1 MSQNR
6 KQAKP
11 GLSVSTLM
19 IASLSSLA
27 AAVVVSRLWGGGTL
41 IGAAMTPVIVALVS
55 EGLNR
60 PAKVIGTVPKAIGT
74 VRPTRGGRYD
84 PVAEGRAGLREGDFD
99 GAGTPPLPAAAA
111 AQIRV
116 HRASTTKSGFS
127 LRMPR
132 PRVLAA
138 IGTGLVAFLIAAV
151 FLTSSELVLG
161 ESVTSSS
168 HRTTLVPVNRSTSS
182 STTKD
187 KTDTTKTTD
196 TTTTP
201 TTSTATTDHAAGREH
216 PGAER
221 DDAGRPAR
229 AAAADRARGAAA
241 GDDGP
246 GRAADHD
253 GAAVGHAADDDALAA
268 RPRASARSRARRAAR
283 ASTSGSSSIAT
294 RSCVERV
301 AVAQRDRAVLERL
314 VVDRDARTACR
325 SRPGGGSAC
334 RSSRP
339 RRTRPA
345 SAAQQ
350 LVDLAREL
358 GLAVLAHA
366 AAAPRP

>member
-1 MSQNR
+1 MSATRAASVGRDVSQDR

-60 PAKVIGTVPKAIGT
+60 PAKAIGTVPKAIGT
-74 VRPTRGGRYD
+74 VRQTRGGRYD
-84 PVAEGRAGLREGDFD
+84 PVAEGRAGLEEGDFD
-99 GAGTPPLPAAAA
+99 GARTPPVPAAAA

-116 HRASTTKSGFS
+116 HRVSTTKQGFS

-161 ESVTSSS
+161 KSVTSSS
-168 HRTTLVPVNRSTSS
+168 HRTTLVPVKRSTSS

-201 TTSTATTDHAAGREH
+201 TTSTATTTTPPAESTPAPSETTPPVQPTPQQQTAPAVPAPTTTAPAA
-216 PGAER
+216 P
-221 DDAGRPAR
+221 P
-229 AAAADRARGAAA
+229 
-241 GDDGP
+241 
-246 GRAADHD
+246 
-253 GAAVGHAADDDALAA
+253 
-268 RPRASARSRARRAAR
+268 
-283 ASTSGSSSIAT
+283 TT
-294 RSCVERV
+294 
-301 AVAQRDRAVLERL
+301 
-314 VVDRDARTACR
+314 TA
-325 SRPGGGSAC
+325 P
-334 RSSRP
+334 P
-339 RRTRPA
+339 
-345 SAAQQ
+345 
-350 LVDLAREL
+350 
-358 GLAVLAHA
+358 
-366 AAAPRP
+366 AAAPQTTTP

>member
-1 MSQNR
+1 VSQNR

-60 PAKVIGTVPKAIGT
+60 PAKAIGTVPKAIGT
-74 VRPTRGGRYD
+74 VRQTRGGRYD
-84 PVAEGRAGLREGDFD
+84 PVAEGRAGLEEGDFD
-99 GAGTPPLPAAAA
+99 GARTPPVPAAAA

-116 HRASTTKSGFS
+116 HRASTPKQGFS

-161 ESVTSSS
+161 KSVTSSS
-168 HRTTLVPVNRSTSS
+168 HRTTLVPVNRSASS

-201 TTSTATTDHAAGREH
+201 TTSTATTTT
-216 PGAER
+216 PPAEST
-221 DDAGRPAR
+221 PA
-229 AAAADRARGAAA
+229 
-241 GDDGP
+241 P
-246 GRAADHD
+246 SETTP
-253 GAAVGHAADDDALAA
+253 AV
-268 RPRASARSRARRAAR
+268 PP
-283 ASTSGSSSIAT
+283 TT
-294 RSCVERV
+294 
-301 AVAQRDRAVLERL
+301 
-314 VVDRDARTACR
+314 T
-325 SRPGGGSAC
+325 
-334 RSSRP
+334 
-339 RRTRPA
+339 
-345 SAAQQ
+345 
-350 LVDLAREL
+350 
-358 GLAVLAHA
+358 
-366 AAAPRP
+366 AAPQATPPAATPAPQAAPPATSTPQAAPPPATTP

>member
-1 MSQNR
+1 MSATRAATVGRDVSQDR

-60 PAKVIGTVPKAIGT
+60 PAKAIGTVPKAIGT
-74 VRPTRGGRYD
+74 VRQTRGGRYD

-99 GAGTPPLPAAAA
+99 GASTPPVPAAAA

-116 HRASTTKSGFS
+116 HRASTTKQGFS

-161 ESVTSSS
+161 KSVTSSS

-201 TTSTATTDHAAGREH
+201 TTSTATTTT
-216 PGAER
+216 PPAEST
-221 DDAGRPAR
+221 PA
-229 AAAADRARGAAA
+229 
-241 GDDGP
+241 P
-246 GRAADHD
+246 SETTP
-253 GAAVGHAADDDALAA
+253 AV
-268 RPRASARSRARRAAR
+268 PP
-283 ASTSGSSSIAT
+283 TT
-294 RSCVERV
+294 
-301 AVAQRDRAVLERL
+301 
-314 VVDRDARTACR
+314 T
-325 SRPGGGSAC
+325 
-334 RSSRP
+334 
-339 RRTRPA
+339 
-345 SAAQQ
+345 
-350 LVDLAREL
+350 
-358 GLAVLAHA
+358 
-366 AAAPRP
+366 AAPQAAPPTTTAPPAAPPATSTPQAAPPPATTTP

>member
-1 MSQNR
+1 MSATRAASVGRDVSQDR

-60 PAKVIGTVPKAIGT
+60 PAKAIGTVPKAIGT
-74 VRPTRGGRYD
+74 VRQTRGGGYD

-99 GAGTPPLPAAAA
+99 GAGTPPVPAAAA

-116 HRASTTKSGFS
+116 HRASTTKQGFS

-161 ESVTSSS
+161 KSVTSSS

-201 TTSTATTDHAAGREH
+201 TTSTATTTTPPAESTPAPSETTPPVQPTPQQQTAPAVPAPTTTAPAA
-216 PGAER
+216 P
-221 DDAGRPAR
+221 P
-229 AAAADRARGAAA
+229 
-241 GDDGP
+241 
-246 GRAADHD
+246 
-253 GAAVGHAADDDALAA
+253 
-268 RPRASARSRARRAAR
+268 
-283 ASTSGSSSIAT
+283 TT
-294 RSCVERV
+294 
-301 AVAQRDRAVLERL
+301 
-314 VVDRDARTACR
+314 TA
-325 SRPGGGSAC
+325 P
-334 RSSRP
+334 P
-339 RRTRPA
+339 
-345 SAAQQ
+345 
-350 LVDLAREL
+350 
-358 GLAVLAHA
+358 
-366 AAAPRP
+366 AAAPQTTTP

>member
-1 MSQNR
+1 MSATRAATVGRDVSEDR

-60 PAKVIGTVPKAIGT
+60 PAKAIGTVPKAIGT
-74 VRPTRGGRYD
+74 VPRAIGTARQTRGGRYD

-99 GAGTPPLPAAAA
+99 GASTPPLPAAAA
-111 AQIRV
+111 AQMRV
-116 HRASTTKSGFS
+116 HRASTTKQSFS

-161 ESVTSSS
+161 KSVTSSS

-201 TTSTATTDHAAGREH
+201 TTSTATTAT
-216 PGAER
+216 PPAEST
-221 DDAGRPAR
+221 PA
-229 AAAADRARGAAA
+229 
-241 GDDGP
+241 P
-246 GRAADHD
+246 
-253 GAAVGHAADDDALAA
+253 
-268 RPRASARSRARRAAR
+268 SA
-283 ASTSGSSSIAT
+283 TT
-294 RSCVERV
+294 P
-301 AVAQRDRAVLERL
+301 AVAPTPQQQTTPAVPP
-314 VVDRDARTACR
+314 ATTA
-325 SRPGGGSAC
+325 P
-334 RSSRP
+334 
-339 RRTRPA
+339 
-345 SAAQQ
+345 
-350 LVDLAREL
+350 
-358 GLAVLAHA
+358 
-366 AAAPRP
+366 AAPPTTTAPPSATPQTTTP

>member
-1 MSQNR
+1 MSQDR

-60 PAKVIGTVPKAIGT
+60 PAKAIGTVPKAIGT
-74 VRPTRGGRYD
+74 VRQTRGGGYD

-99 GAGTPPLPAAAA
+99 GAGTPPVPAAAA
-111 AQIRV
+111 AQISV
-116 HRASTTKSGFS
+116 HRASTTRQGFS

-161 ESVTSSS
+161 KSVTSSS
-168 HRTTLVPVNRSTSS
+168 HRTTLVPVKRSTSP

-201 TTSTATTDHAAGREH
+201 TTSTATTTT
-216 PGAER
+216 PPAEST
-221 DDAGRPAR
+221 PA
-229 AAAADRARGAAA
+229 
-241 GDDGP
+241 P
-246 GRAADHD
+246 SETTPP
-253 GAAVGHAADDDALAA
+253 V
-268 RPRASARSRARRAAR
+268 PP
-283 ASTSGSSSIAT
+283 TT
-294 RSCVERV
+294 
-301 AVAQRDRAVLERL
+301 
-314 VVDRDARTACR
+314 T
-325 SRPGGGSAC
+325 
-334 RSSRP
+334 
-339 RRTRPA
+339 
-345 SAAQQ
+345 
-350 LVDLAREL
+350 
-358 GLAVLAHA
+358 
-366 AAAPRP
+366 AAPQAAPPATSTPQAAPPPATTP

>member
-1 MSQNR
+1 MSATRAATVGRDVSQDR

-60 PAKVIGTVPKAIGT
+60 PAKAIGTVPKAIGT
-74 VRPTRGGRYD
+74 VRQTRGGGYD

-99 GAGTPPLPAAAA
+99 GASTPPVPAAAA

-116 HRASTTKSGFS
+116 HRASTTKQGFS

-161 ESVTSSS
+161 KSVTSSS

-196 TTTTP
+196 TSTTP
-201 TTSTATTDHAAGREH
+201 TTSTATTTTPPAQSTPAPSETTPPVQPTPQQQTAPAVPAPTTTAPAA
-216 PGAER
+216 P
-221 DDAGRPAR
+221 P
-229 AAAADRARGAAA
+229 
-241 GDDGP
+241 
-246 GRAADHD
+246 
-253 GAAVGHAADDDALAA
+253 
-268 RPRASARSRARRAAR
+268 
-283 ASTSGSSSIAT
+283 TT
-294 RSCVERV
+294 
-301 AVAQRDRAVLERL
+301 
-314 VVDRDARTACR
+314 TA
-325 SRPGGGSAC
+325 P
-334 RSSRP
+334 P
-339 RRTRPA
+339 
-345 SAAQQ
+345 
-350 LVDLAREL
+350 
-358 GLAVLAHA
+358 
-366 AAAPRP
+366 AAAPQTTTP

>member
-1 MSQNR
+1 MSATRAATVGRDVSQNR

-60 PAKVIGTVPKAIGT
+60 PAKAIGTVPKAIGT
-74 VRPTRGGRYD
+74 VRQTRGGRYD
-84 PVAEGRAGLREGDFD
+84 PVAEGRAGLEEGDFD
-99 GAGTPPLPAAAA
+99 GARTPPVPAAAA

-116 HRASTTKSGFS
+116 HRASTPKQGFS

-161 ESVTSSS
+161 KSVTSSS
-168 HRTTLVPVNRSTSS
+168 HRTTLVPVNRSASS

-201 TTSTATTDHAAGREH
+201 TTSTATTTT
-216 PGAER
+216 PPAEST
-221 DDAGRPAR
+221 PA
-229 AAAADRARGAAA
+229 
-241 GDDGP
+241 P
-246 GRAADHD
+246 SETTP
-253 GAAVGHAADDDALAA
+253 AV
-268 RPRASARSRARRAAR
+268 PP
-283 ASTSGSSSIAT
+283 TT
-294 RSCVERV
+294 
-301 AVAQRDRAVLERL
+301 
-314 VVDRDARTACR
+314 T
-325 SRPGGGSAC
+325 
-334 RSSRP
+334 
-339 RRTRPA
+339 
-345 SAAQQ
+345 
-350 LVDLAREL
+350 
-358 GLAVLAHA
+358 
-366 AAAPRP
+366 AAPQATPPATSTPQAAPPPATTP

>member
-1 MSQNR
+1 MSATRAASVGRDVSQDR

-60 PAKVIGTVPKAIGT
+60 PAKAIGTVPKAIGT
-74 VRPTRGGRYD
+74 VRQTRGGGYD

-99 GAGTPPLPAAAA
+99 GASTPPVPAAAA

-116 HRASTTKSGFS
+116 HRASTTKQGFS

-161 ESVTSSS
+161 KSVTSSS

-201 TTSTATTDHAAGREH
+201 TTSTATTTTPPAESTPAPSETTPPVQPTPQQQTAPAVPAPTTTAPAA
-216 PGAER
+216 P
-221 DDAGRPAR
+221 P
-229 AAAADRARGAAA
+229 
-241 GDDGP
+241 
-246 GRAADHD
+246 
-253 GAAVGHAADDDALAA
+253 
-268 RPRASARSRARRAAR
+268 
-283 ASTSGSSSIAT
+283 TT
-294 RSCVERV
+294 
-301 AVAQRDRAVLERL
+301 
-314 VVDRDARTACR
+314 TA
-325 SRPGGGSAC
+325 P
-334 RSSRP
+334 P
-339 RRTRPA
+339 
-345 SAAQQ
+345 
-350 LVDLAREL
+350 
-358 GLAVLAHA
+358 
-366 AAAPRP
+366 AAAPQTTTP

>member
-1 MSQNR
+1 MSATRAASVGRDVSQDR

-60 PAKVIGTVPKAIGT
+60 PAKAIGTVPKAIGT
-74 VRPTRGGRYD
+74 VRQTRGGRYD

-99 GAGTPPLPAAAA
+99 GASTPPVPAAAA

-116 HRASTTKSGFS
+116 HRASTTKQGFS

-161 ESVTSSS
+161 KSVTSSS

-182 STTKD
+182 STTQD

-201 TTSTATTDHAAGREH
+201 TTSTATTTT
-216 PGAER
+216 PPAEST
-221 DDAGRPAR
+221 PA
-229 AAAADRARGAAA
+229 
-241 GDDGP
+241 P
-246 GRAADHD
+246 SETTPP
-253 GAAVGHAADDDALAA
+253 V
-268 RPRASARSRARRAAR
+268 PP
-283 ASTSGSSSIAT
+283 TT
-294 RSCVERV
+294 
-301 AVAQRDRAVLERL
+301 
-314 VVDRDARTACR
+314 T
-325 SRPGGGSAC
+325 
-334 RSSRP
+334 
-339 RRTRPA
+339 
-345 SAAQQ
+345 
-350 LVDLAREL
+350 
-358 GLAVLAHA
+358 
-366 AAAPRP
+366 AAPQAAPPATTPAPQAAPPATSTPQAAPPPATTP

>member
-1 MSQNR
+1 MSQDR

-60 PAKVIGTVPKAIGT
+60 PAKAIGTVPKAIGT
-74 VRPTRGGRYD
+74 VRQTRGGRYD
-84 PVAEGRAGLREGDFD
+84 PVAEGRAGLEEGDFD
-99 GAGTPPLPAAAA
+99 GARTPPVPAAAA

-116 HRASTTKSGFS
+116 HRVSTTKQGFS

-161 ESVTSSS
+161 KSVTSSS
-168 HRTTLVPVNRSTSS
+168 HRTTLVPVKRSTSS

-201 TTSTATTDHAAGREH
+201 TTSTATTTT
-216 PGAER
+216 PPAEST
-221 DDAGRPAR
+221 PA
-229 AAAADRARGAAA
+229 
-241 GDDGP
+241 P
-246 GRAADHD
+246 SETTPP
-253 GAAVGHAADDDALAA
+253 V
-268 RPRASARSRARRAAR
+268 PP
-283 ASTSGSSSIAT
+283 TT
-294 RSCVERV
+294 
-301 AVAQRDRAVLERL
+301 
-314 VVDRDARTACR
+314 T
-325 SRPGGGSAC
+325 
-334 RSSRP
+334 
-339 RRTRPA
+339 
-345 SAAQQ
+345 
-350 LVDLAREL
+350 
-358 GLAVLAHA
+358 
-366 AAAPRP
+366 AAPQAAPPATTPAPQAAPPATSTPQAAPPPATTP

>member
-1 MSQNR
+1 MSATRAASVGRDVSQDR

-60 PAKVIGTVPKAIGT
+60 PAKAIGTVPKAIGT
-74 VRPTRGGRYD
+74 VRQTRGGRYD

-99 GAGTPPLPAAAA
+99 GASTPPVPAAAA

-116 HRASTTKSGFS
+116 HRASTTKQGFS

-161 ESVTSSS
+161 KSVTSSS

-201 TTSTATTDHAAGREH
+201 TTSTATTTT
-216 PGAER
+216 PPAEST
-221 DDAGRPAR
+221 PAPSETTPPVQPTPQQQT
-229 AAAADRARGAAA
+229 A
-241 GDDGP
+241 P
-246 GRAADHD
+246 
-253 GAAVGHAADDDALAA
+253 AV
-268 RPRASARSRARRAAR
+268 
-283 ASTSGSSSIAT
+283 
-294 RSCVERV
+294 
-301 AVAQRDRAVLERL
+301 
-314 VVDRDARTACR
+314 
-325 SRPGGGSAC
+325 
-334 RSSRP
+334 
-339 RRTRPA
+339 PA
-345 SAAQQ
+345 
-350 LVDLAREL
+350 
-358 GLAVLAHA
+358 
-366 AAAPRP
+366 PTTTP

>member
-1 MSQNR
+1 VSQDR

-60 PAKVIGTVPKAIGT
+60 PAKAIGTVPKAIGT
-74 VRPTRGGRYD
+74 VRQTRGGRYD
-84 PVAEGRAGLREGDFD
+84 PVAEGRAGLQEGDFD
-99 GAGTPPLPAAAA
+99 GAHTPPVPAAAA

-116 HRASTTKSGFS
+116 HRASTTKQGFS

-161 ESVTSSS
+161 KSVTSSS
-168 HRTTLVPVNRSTSS
+168 HRTTLVPVNRSTS

-201 TTSTATTDHAAGREH
+201 TTSTATTT
-216 PGAER
+216 PPAEST
-221 DDAGRPAR
+221 PA
-229 AAAADRARGAAA
+229 
-241 GDDGP
+241 P
-246 GRAADHD
+246 SETTP
-253 GAAVGHAADDDALAA
+253 AV
-268 RPRASARSRARRAAR
+268 PP
-283 ASTSGSSSIAT
+283 TAT
-294 RSCVERV
+294 
-301 AVAQRDRAVLERL
+301 
-314 VVDRDARTACR
+314 
-325 SRPGGGSAC
+325 
-334 RSSRP
+334 
-339 RRTRPA
+339 
-345 SAAQQ
+345 
-350 LVDLAREL
+350 
-358 GLAVLAHA
+358 
-366 AAAPRP
+366 AAPQAAPPTTTAPPAATPPATSTPQAAPPPATTTP

>member
-1 MSQNR
+1 MSATRAATVGRDVSQNR

-74 VRPTRGGRYD
+74 VRQTRGGRYD

-99 GAGTPPLPAAAA
+99 GAGTPPVPAAAA

-116 HRASTTKSGFS
+116 HRASTTKQGFS

-168 HRTTLVPVNRSTSS
+168 HRTTLVPVNREHVVL
-182 STTKD
+182 D
-187 KTDTTKTTD
+187 DEGQD
-196 TTTTP
+196 GHDEDDGHDDHP
-201 TTSTATTDHAAGREH
+201 TTSTATTTTTPPAEEH

-221 DDAGRPAR
+221 RRRRPSRR
-229 AAAADRARGAAA
+229 AAAAAAPAGGPA
-241 GDDGP
+241 GDAG
-246 GRAADHD
+246 
-253 GAAVGHAADDDALAA
+253 
-268 RPRASARSRARRAAR
+268 
-283 ASTSGSSSIAT
+283 
-294 RSCVERV
+294 
-301 AVAQRDRAVLERL
+301 
-314 VVDRDARTACR
+314 
-325 SRPGGGSAC
+325 
-334 RSSRP
+334 
-339 RRTRPA
+339 
-345 SAAQQ
+345 
-350 LVDLAREL
+350 
-358 GLAVLAHA
+358 A
-366 AAAPRP
+366 AAAPPATSTPQAAPPAPTTP

>member
-1 MSQNR
+1 MSATRAASVGRDVSQDR

-60 PAKVIGTVPKAIGT
+60 PAKAIGTVPKAIGT
-74 VRPTRGGRYD
+74 VRQTRGGRYD

-99 GAGTPPLPAAAA
+99 GASTPPVPAAAA

-116 HRASTTKSGFS
+116 HRASTTKQGFS

-161 ESVTSSS
+161 KSVTSSS

-182 STTKD
+182 STKD

-201 TTSTATTDHAAGREH
+201 TTSTATTTTPPAESTPAPSETTPPVQPTPQQQTAPAVPAPTTTAPAA
-216 PGAER
+216 P
-221 DDAGRPAR
+221 P
-229 AAAADRARGAAA
+229 
-241 GDDGP
+241 
-246 GRAADHD
+246 
-253 GAAVGHAADDDALAA
+253 
-268 RPRASARSRARRAAR
+268 
-283 ASTSGSSSIAT
+283 TT
-294 RSCVERV
+294 
-301 AVAQRDRAVLERL
+301 
-314 VVDRDARTACR
+314 TA
-325 SRPGGGSAC
+325 P
-334 RSSRP
+334 P
-339 RRTRPA
+339 
-345 SAAQQ
+345 
-350 LVDLAREL
+350 
-358 GLAVLAHA
+358 
-366 AAAPRP
+366 AAAPQTTTP